1 MVRALTLALL
11 ALASG
16 CASTADVATPSAHI
30 AEGVVLTLPLP
41 PAYPD
46 TRTILQT
53 GYARYGDHDGAFEA
67 VLSLAPER
75 TEIVMTMLGG
85 PRLATIVWDSVGVRA
100 ERSAFAP
107 DNVPVENI
115 LVDIF
120 ITVWP
125 PALVEAALPEG
136 LVLTVNEAGQRTI
149 RRGDEVLMTVTPDP
163 EDAARVSIRNNALGY
178 EVVIVSQ
185 SVEP

>member
-1 MVRALTLALL
+1 MVRALTLALA
-11 ALASG
+11 ALAAG
-16 CASTADVATPSAHI
+16 CASTADVAQPSAGI
-30 AEGVVLTLPLP
+30 AAGVVLTLPTP

-53 GYARYGDHDGAFEA
+53 GYARYGDHNGAFEA
-67 VLSLAPER
+67 VLSLGPDR

-85 PRLATIVWDSVGVRA
+85 PRLATIVWDGAGVRA

-120 ITVWP
+120 ISVWP
-125 PALVEAALPEG
+125 AALVEAALPEG
-136 LVLTVNEAGQRTI
+136 LTLTVDEAGQRTV
-149 RRGDEVLMTVTPDP
+149 RRGEDVLVTVTPAP
-163 EDAARVSIRNNALGY
+163 EDAARVSVRNYALGY